1 MTWKKLRGLV
11 LVLAMGSMVGLLAS
25 CQAPSDGDNN
35 GSDGRFCTDEADC
48 EEGEVCVFD
57 SGEGGT
63 VCRDGSLFG
72 L

>member
-1 MTWKKLRGLV
+1 MTWKNLRGLA

-25 CQAPSDGDNN
+25 CQAPND
-35 GSDGRFCTDEADC
+35 GSDGGSDATFCTDATDC

-57 SGEGGT
+57 SGAGGD